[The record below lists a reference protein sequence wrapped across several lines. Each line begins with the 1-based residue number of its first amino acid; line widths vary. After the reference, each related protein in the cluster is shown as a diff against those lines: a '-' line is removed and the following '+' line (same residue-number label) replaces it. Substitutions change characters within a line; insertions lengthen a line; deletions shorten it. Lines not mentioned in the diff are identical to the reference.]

1 MTYNIVQIHY
11 IIGHKGDGMIL
22 EVLLGSVNKERVLQY
37 ILAFEEGYARE
48 IARFYE
54 TDLTPI
60 QKQLEKLE
68 LGGVL
73 ISREAGRTRL
83 YSFNPRYAFLGA
95 MKELLEQARGYYPP
109 EDIDRLTMVRKRPRR
124 SEKKL

>member
-1 MTYNIVQIHY
+1 M
-11 IIGHKGDGMIL
+11 ML
-22 EVLLGSVNKERVLQY
+22 EVLFGSINKERVLQY

-73 ISREAGRTRL
+73 IGRKAGRTRL
-83 YSFNPRYAFLGA
+83 YDFNPSYAFLGTL
-95 MKELLEQARGYYPP
+95 KELLIQARGYYPP
-109 EDIDRLTMVRKRPRR
+109 EEIDRLTMMRKRPRR
-124 SEKKL
+124 AGKKL